1 MSESSNTKTML
12 MTIIAVALVAI
23 LGIMFYQMNQ
33 KTPAEEA
40 AESVSEAANDIGDAI
55 TGE

>member
-1 MSESSNTKTML
+1 MAEGSNTKTML
-12 MTIIAVALVAI
+12 LTVIAIALVAI

-40 AESVSEAANDIGDAI
+40 ADSINQAAEDIGNAL